1 MPVDSVQSPIASA
14 SHADRSTGPYK
25 RSVIAIGAS
34 TGGTEATNEVLKA
47 FGPEAPGILIVQ
59 HMGAHFMAAY
69 AERLNANHRIEVK
82 IAEEELFEIMFQ
94 GTRTEFPGLLA
105 RMIRRHGW
113 QLVNL
118 ETGSCYPPPPPDS
131 EDDS

>member
-1 MPVDSVQSPIASA
+1 MIYTINKIRPKREGGGLVPLGSRSEVVAAFARMNTAPDEEGSRFLYGPGMRVELAVDPSLPGASA
-14 SHADRSTGPYK
+14 RRAAPQ
-25 RSVIAIGAS
+25 
-34 TGGTEATNEVLKA
+34 ATV
-47 FGPEAPGILIVQ
+47 V
-59 HMGAHFMAAY
+59 AA
-69 AERLNANHRIEVK
+69 EVK

-118 ETGSCYPPPPPDS
+118 ETGSCYPPPPPDD